1 MFNTLGL
8 LTVSLTVLATFF
20 IATIVF
26 IRNPRSASHILL
38 SLMAVLLIAWAVTN
52 YLALSPGSEETR
64 LFWVRIV
71 MFVTTPLAPLIFLLA
86 SVFPEANFNI
96 KKGLFLVILVS
107 TLLTAT
113 IALSPYTFTKLVNS
127 PDGSFRLYP
136 GWGIVVYAINLIV
149 LLSWGLAKLVQKYK
163 KSNGLLRK
171 QLGIFV
177 YSIVISFSL
186 MTLTN
191 FVAVVVFKTISLTM
205 LGPTFTLLIVAGI
218 SYAIVR
224 HGLLDIIILATQLF
238 VVFLLLILFAK
249 IVVFASIGELIV
261 DVIIFV
267 SVLFFGILLI
277 QSVIREVRQR
287 EQLQELTEK
296 LRALDKQK
304 DEFVSMAAHELRS
317 PMTAIKG
324 YLSMVIEGDA
334 GDIPEKARGFLADAN
349 AINERLVRLVNNMLN
364 VSRIEEGR
372 MVYQIEDENLSVP
385 LKSVFAQFR
394 PEAERQKLKLEL
406 DIPTE
411 IKDTVRVDPD
421 RIQEVIANL
430 LSNAIKYTEKGS
442 VIARLTQPNS
452 DTVRFEV
459 TDTGPGISKEEQSK
473 LFQKFARA
481 ESAVGKTMGTGLGL
495 YICRLLIEKF
505 NGKIGLISQEGKG
518 STFWFELLLLKK
530 ESEESKK

>member
-20 IATIVF
+20 ITVIVF

-38 SLMAVLLIAWAVTN
+38 SLMAILLIAWAATN

-96 KKGLFLVILVS
+96 KKSLFLVILFS
-107 TLLTAT
+107 TLFTAA
-113 IALSPYTFTKLVNS
+113 IALSPYTFTKLVNL

-136 GWGIVVYAINLIV
+136 GWGIIAYAINLMV

-191 FVAVVVFKTISLTM
+191 FIAVVVFKTISLTM

-218 SYAIVR
+218 SYAIIR
-224 HGLLDIIILATQLF
+224 HGLLDIKILATELF

-249 IVVFASIGELIV
+249 IVIFTSIGELIV
-261 DVIIFV
+261 DVVIFV

-277 QSVIREVRQR
+277 RSVIREVMQR
-287 EQLQELTEK
+287 EKLQVLTERLK
-296 LRALDKQK
+296 AVDKQK
-304 DEFVSMAAHELRS
+304 DEFVSMAAHELRA

-324 YLSMVIEGDA
+324 YLSMVVEGDA
-334 GDIPEKARGFLADAN
+334 GDIPEKARGFLADTA
-349 AINERLVRLVNNMLN
+349 AINERLIRLVNNMLN

-372 MVYQIEDENLSVP
+372 MVYQIEQENLS
-385 LKSVFAQFR
+385 SVVRAAFAQFR
-394 PEAERQKLKLEL
+394 SETERKGLKFEL
-406 DIPTE
+406 IIPPE
-411 IKDTVRVDPD
+411 IKDRIEVDMD
-421 RIQEVIANL
+421 RIHEVVANL
-430 LSNAIKYTEKGS
+430 LSNAIKYTEKGKIT
-442 VIARLTQPNS
+442 VRLSQPNPGN
-452 DTVRFEV
+452 VRFEV
-459 TDTGPGISKEEQSK
+459 EDTGPGISKEEQGK
-473 LFQKFARA
+473 LFQKFVRA
-481 ESAVGKTMGTGLGL
+481 ESSIGKTTGTGLGL
-495 YICRLLIEKF
+495 YICRLLIEEF
-505 NGKIGLISQEGKG
+505 YGRIGLISEEKKG
-518 STFWFELLLLKK
+518 SIFWFEIPLVNKK
-530 ESEESKK
+530 VTA